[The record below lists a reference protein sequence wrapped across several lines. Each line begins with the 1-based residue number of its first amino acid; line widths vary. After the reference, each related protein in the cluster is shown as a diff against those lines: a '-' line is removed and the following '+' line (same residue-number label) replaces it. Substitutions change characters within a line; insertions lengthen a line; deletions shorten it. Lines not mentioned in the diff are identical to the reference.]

1 MWSRVEKGGCFAPLS
16 IRLRIYEGGCQMPN
30 PESQREGDS
39 VQPLRNNLSLFFV
52 TFSTMHPVLHHLRE
66 RLAAFRRRYYWNNFL
81 RGSLLTLSL
90 LLTYLVVA
98 ALLEYNLWMGSAAR
112 LTLLL
117 LFFATAA
124 YCIYRFLRA
133 PLAFWLAKRGLADE
147 DSARLIGRHFPNVR
161 DRLVN
166 VLQLS
171 AVAPSA
177 LAEAGIAQKSQALQH
192 VPFENAVDLRENV
205 RYLKFLLVPVA
216 AILLLSLFNSAIFT
230 QSTQRIV
237 QFNREFSPAMPFRF
251 VLPQQPLAF
260 VNEDFTFV
268 VKTEGEALPAEV
280 YINNGTLKMKMENT
294 GTGTFQ
300 YVFEKVQDDLRFQLE
315 ASGFFSEPYTI
326 PVISRP
332 ELLQLGI
339 TLEYPAYLRRSP
351 EQLNN
356 PGALEVP
363 EGTRIGW
370 KVKTANAREAF
381 IEFRSAPGPQGMQT
395 TDNLFFTFN
404 KGFRQPDEYSLV
416 LENEHSKNRDRITY
430 PIQVIKDQ
438 HPEIVVENLRD
449 SVLYKAVI
457 LGGSLADDYGLTEL
471 KLHYQIARGP
481 QVVRQ
486 ASAPIDL
493 KGTQNTQSFFITWPV
508 DSLQLQPG
516 DQLNYYLEVWDNDGV
531 NGRKSTRSASY
542 VFAMP
547 GQEELKA
554 EIARSE
560 NAAENK
566 LDRSLQQAKSLQKSI
581 EEAQQKLRGKQTLSW
596 EDKQMLEDL
605 VQQKQKLDDLIEK
618 LVEEKKSLNEKKDA
632 FTEQSERVKEKAEQ
646 LQKLIDELKQ
656 DEEMRKL
663 FEELEKMLK
672 ENASPNDIQKM
683 LEKMNRQE
691 MNLEK
696 ELERAMELLKQEMFD
711 FKLDQAIQQIKQ
723 QTEEQKQL
731 LEKTSEAAGEKKPE
745 GAKEGNKP
753 KEGDGKKGDEPKDK
767 GEQKPGDNPTGEKND
782 KPENEKLAEQQ
793 QKLKSDFEKFEE
805 TLKELEKM
813 GEEISEPTD
822 TPGEQDREQL
832 KQEQNE
838 SEQQLKENKPRK
850 SMDSQKKA
858 IEKMQQMQ
866 QQLEGMQNSMEMEM
880 NMENLESMRQILHG
894 LIKLSF
900 DQETLMKDFNDVQQS
915 DPRYIGLSQ
924 QQLKLQDDAKVLED
938 SLLALAQRDVMMG
951 AAITREVTELNGHIE
966 KAVEQIKERRK
977 SNASAEMQSSMTS
990 INNLA
995 LMLND
1000 HFEMM
1005 MDMMANAKPGKGKKK
1020 QGQPSLGQMQ
1030 QKLNQQIQELQKGG
1044 KGGRELSEELA
1055 KLAAEQQ
1062 RIRQAL
1068 QDMQEKLEQQ
1078 GGKAPGGDLP
1088 GQMEQTEMDLVN
1100 KQITEQ
1106 TIRRQQEILTRLL
1119 EAEKSMREQ
1128 NQDEERKGET
1138 AKDYEKQLPR
1148 SFEEYLRLK
1157 EKEVELLKTIP
1168 PKFYPFY
1175 KNEVNDYFKR
1185 MGNPR

>member
-1 MWSRVEKGGCFAPLS
+1 
-16 IRLRIYEGGCQMPN
+16 
-30 PESQREGDS
+30 
-39 VQPLRNNLSLFFV
+39 
-52 TFSTMHPVLHHLRE
+52 MHPVLQSLHQ
-66 RLAAFRRRYYWNNFL
+66 RLSSFRRKYYWNNFL

-90 LLTYLVVA
+90 LLTYLLVA

-112 LTLLL
+112 LAILL
-117 LFFATAA
+117 LFVATAV

-133 PLAFWLAKRGLADE
+133 PLAFWLAKRGLGDE
-147 DSARLIGRHFPNVR
+147 DSARLIGRHFPEVR

-171 AVAPSA
+171 ALSQSP
-177 LAEAGIAQKSQALQH
+177 LAEAGIAQKSRVLQN
-192 VPFENAVDLRENV
+192 VPFENAVDLRENLKYL
-205 RYLKFLLVPVA
+205 RYLLLPVGV
-216 AILLLSLFNSAIFT
+216 IVVLSLVNSGIFT

-251 VLPQQPLAF
+251 VMPDQARAF
-260 VNEDFTFV
+260 VNEDFTLIV
-268 VKTEGEALPAEV
+268 RTEGEALPAEV
-280 YINNGTLKMKMENT
+280 YINNGALKLKMENT
-294 GTGTFQ
+294 GSSTFQ
-300 YVFEKVQDDLRFQLE
+300 YVFEKVQGDLSFQLE
-315 ASGFFSEPYTI
+315 ASGFFSDPHTI

-339 TLEYPAYLRRSP
+339 TLEFPGYLRRNP
-351 EQLNN
+351 EQLSN

-363 EGTRIGW
+363 EGTRINW
-370 KVKTANAREAF
+370 KVKTAHAQKAF
-381 IEFRSAPGPQGMQT
+381 IEFRSVPGPQGMQSS
-395 TDNLFFTFN
+395 DNQFFIFN

-471 KLHYQIARGP
+471 QLHYQVIRGT
-481 QVVRQ
+481 QVMGQ
-486 ASAPIDL
+486 AVAPIEL

-554 EIARSE
+554 EISRSE

-596 EDKQMLEDL
+596 EDKQMLQEL
-605 VQQKQKLDDLIEK
+605 VDQKQKLDEMIER
-618 LVEEKKSLNEKKDA
+618 LVEEKKSLNEKKEA
-632 FTEQSERVKEKAEQ
+632 FTEQSDRVKEKAEQ

-656 DEEMRKL
+656 DDEMRKL

-672 ENASPNDIQKM
+672 ENTSPNDIQKM

-731 LEKTSEAAGEKKPE
+731 LEKTQEAAGEKKPE
-745 GAKEGNKP
+745 GAKSGDEK
-753 KEGDGKKGDEPKDK
+753 KEGDDSKGKEA
-767 GEQKPGDNPTGEKND
+767 GEKPKSGEEKSGQD
-782 KPENEKLAEQQ
+782 QVKEKAEKPDSEKLAEEQ
-793 QKLKSDFEKFEE
+793 QKLKSEFEKFEE
-805 TLKELEKM
+805 TLNELEKM
-813 GEEISEPTD
+813 GEEINEPTD
-822 TPGEQDREQL
+822 TPGEQEREQL
-832 KQEQNE
+832 KQKQQE

-900 DQETLMKDFNDVQQS
+900 DQETLMKDFNEVQQS
-915 DPRYIGLSQ
+915 DPRYIALSQ

-938 SLLALAQRDVMMG
+938 SLLALAKRDVMMG
-951 AAITREVTELNGHIE
+951 AAITREVTELNGHID

-977 SNASAEMQSSMTS
+977 ANASAEMQSSMTS

-1030 QKLNQQIQELQKGG
+1030 MKLNQQMQELKKGG

-1068 QDMQEKLEQQ
+1068 QEMQEKLEQQ

-1088 GQMEQTEMDLVN
+1088 GKMEQTEMDLVN

-1106 TIRRQQEILTRLL
+1106 TIRRQEEILTRLL

-1128 NQDEERKGET
+1128 NLDEERKGET
-1138 AKDYEKQLPR
+1138 AKDYEKLLPR

-1175 KNEVNDYFKR
+1175 KKEVNEYFKR